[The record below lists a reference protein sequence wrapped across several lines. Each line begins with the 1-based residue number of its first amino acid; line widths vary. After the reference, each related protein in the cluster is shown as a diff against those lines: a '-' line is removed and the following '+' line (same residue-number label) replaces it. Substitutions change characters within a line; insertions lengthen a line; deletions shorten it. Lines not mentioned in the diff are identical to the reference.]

1 MNRPAAITHSIIQRL
16 NKIGEKNL
24 IDCKEIIRKNLTATQ
39 LKQELIHTIDKLVK
53 KEAVADKMVLQL
65 YIVLKE
71 TIALKK
77 LE

>member
-1 MNRPAAITHSIIQRL
+1 MNKPAAITHSIIHRL

-71 TIALKK
+71 TIGLKK
-77 LE
+77 LD